1 MLSKSVTQHLKNQ
14 SSADN
19 KPFQEYVQQTLFS
32 NVPYSNSVPSRA
44 TSKQENDFIVAV
56 RYGIQDY
63 INRGGDYSE
72 PITLDIDLK
81 KLAFKKGLSRWESL
95 QRSFTKTLNKIRKIP
110 LNQVI
115 RYTDEQGHQKV
126 DTLWLLDK
134 IEQDLTAG
142 TVHVKIASGFQNY
155 YVNQLLRHPEI
166 QTDPNFFYTAK
177 SSFTYP
183 FANWLMSEVAN
194 RIVGGDTYPYHI
206 SISLRDLMIQVPPLS
221 DNGRPS
227 YYKTQVIQKAIDD
240 INSNEYSQITIENYD
255 DIVSKVVNR
264 KIAEFTFVV
273 TLKNRTP
280 INNVSLL
287 VGRSNTGLI
296 DSDNIPSWSYLAGKM
311 EELGFCKSQIQNWE
325 TRRGKVWRTLLVTW
339 VNISR
344 LRHSKPNDEIHS
356 GAYLQTML
364 KHSLP
369 PTPFKELARNVILN
383 APEFVDD
390 VVIEASDSGQNKKVQ
405 QMTLQIDMNKPAK
418 KQTVENNE
426 FLREFYARNKK

>member
-206 SISLRDLMIQVPPLS
+206 SI
-221 DNGRPS
+221 
-227 YYKTQVIQKAIDD
+227 
-240 INSNEYSQITIENYD
+240 
-255 DIVSKVVNR
+255 
-264 KIAEFTFVV
+264 
-273 TLKNRTP
+273 
-280 INNVSLL
+280 
-287 VGRSNTGLI
+287 
-296 DSDNIPSWSYLAGKM
+296 
-311 EELGFCKSQIQNWE
+311 
-325 TRRGKVWRTLLVTW
+325 
-339 VNISR
+339 
-344 LRHSKPNDEIHS
+344 
-356 GAYLQTML
+356 
-364 KHSLP
+364 
-369 PTPFKELARNVILN
+369 
-383 APEFVDD
+383 
-390 VVIEASDSGQNKKVQ
+390 
-405 QMTLQIDMNKPAK
+405 
-418 KQTVENNE
+418 
-426 FLREFYARNKK
+426 